1 MLLEALL
8 PLAFLT
14 PYLLLLTAMLAQ
26 PAAVIPA
33 DDD

>member
-1 MLLEALL
+1 MSLEALI
-8 PLAFLT
+8 PLAFLA
-14 PYLLLLTAMLAQ
+14 PYLLLLAALRSQ

>member
-1 MLLEALL
+1 MLDALT

-14 PYLLLLTAMLAQ
+14 PYLLLLAAMLAE